1 MREVYYLE
9 GDLVID
15 TCACNDSSLIPAS
28 TLPTECLSPDGS
40 SCDWYK
46 NCLEREYSC
55 QGTPTEHVL
64 TYATAFCELYTKH
77 KDIFSGQAQQWIN
90 DARKCLQMA
99 LVPFVRPFLNYNCQ
113 AIRDKAFTSYKP
125 CYLRPYP
132 EAASICHMTRRD
144 WLRVFWTLKSA
155 FIASTPIAYSSLQ
168 KAIDTF
174 NECSMDTEANDF
186 GHIFKEFKL
195 TLDIIQTS
203 VDNFNKDQS
212 NQIAVR
218 IAHSLAKIVLAPPTR
233 WGWYAYEIPLLTLPS
248 HTGYKQMAIELLVAD
263 LPGIVNETLVPP
275 VNITN
280 VEFNEIITRLKNAVI
295 KEFFQLV
302 HIYIIHHPNRDD
314 TNNKLNSGL
323 SKFTICMLFEETD
336 TEESG
341 NSLSDLSSLDNDF
354 SKMQFESSSSEEEV
368 TNDDDDDDVDL
379 QVFG

>member
-55 QGTPTEHVL
+55 QGTPTQHVL

-155 FIASTPIAYSSLQ
+155 FIASTPIAYGSLQ

-203 VDNFNKDQS
+203 VDNFNEDQS

-248 HTGYKQMAIELLVAD
+248 HTGYKQMAVELLVAD
-263 LPGIVNETLVPP
+263 LPGIVNETLIPP
-275 VNITN
+275 VNI
-280 VEFNEIITRLKNAVI
+280 K
-295 KEFFQLV
+295 FFQLV

>member
-1 MREVYYLE
+1 MISVKSVVFILLCVVAYVNGICDSQTGPVASIECSLANNFNKKQWNTCLTKTYIQQQSHGRHQCGDEAVNYCNYPCMHEVYYLE

-155 FIASTPIAYSSLQ
+155 FIASTPIAYGSLQ

-203 VDNFNKDQS
+203 VDNFNEDQS

-248 HTGYKQMAIELLVAD
+248 HTGYKQMAVELLVAD

-295 KEFFQLV
+295 K
-302 HIYIIHHPNRDD
+302 
-314 TNNKLNSGL
+314 
-323 SKFTICMLFEETD
+323 
-336 TEESG
+336 
-341 NSLSDLSSLDNDF
+341 
-354 SKMQFESSSSEEEV
+354 
-368 TNDDDDDDVDL
+368 
-379 QVFG
+379 